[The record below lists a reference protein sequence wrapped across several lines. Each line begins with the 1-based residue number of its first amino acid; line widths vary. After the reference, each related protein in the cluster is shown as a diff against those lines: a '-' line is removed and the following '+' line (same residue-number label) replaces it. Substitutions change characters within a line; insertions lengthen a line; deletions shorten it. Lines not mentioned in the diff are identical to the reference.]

1 MSSGAAAK
9 DMVPIS
15 LLSGFLGSG
24 KTTLLQE
31 LLQNKG
37 GLKVG
42 VVVNDV
48 AAINIDAK
56 LVVCMRVFVHIRER
70 ERENPPISFSY

>member
-56 LVVCMRVFVHIRER
+56 LVVCMRVSVHIRER
-70 ERENPPISFSY
+70 ERQNPPISFSY